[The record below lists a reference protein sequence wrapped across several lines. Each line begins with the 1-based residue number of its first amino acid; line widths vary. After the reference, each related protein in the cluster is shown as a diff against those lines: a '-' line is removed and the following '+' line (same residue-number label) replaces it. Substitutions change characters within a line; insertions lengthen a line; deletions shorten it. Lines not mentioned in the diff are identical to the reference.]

1 MKRLLTGLLLIAVLA
16 GTAAAGV
23 AKPERVL
30 AVEWQ
35 AGGGKLRWVSPTTMR
50 PVGSA
55 VLNVGGAPA
64 DILATSPD
72 GALAAIGGG
81 ENGRLRFVR
90 LDGLRPAG
98 LMWLGGASAF
108 KGIWS
113 APDRLVVLVGGETAE
128 VVVVDPAARRVLHR
142 ESLPGLALGVVR
154 VGNRLLTL
162 LAPRGRVG
170 TAQLAVVEADGTV
183 RTVALDGIVAGFAP
197 PAAAGAAGRQASPAL
212 AANGSRAV
220 VVGVDRLAEIQLETL
235 AVTGRPIVNR
245 TTQKAAKLVHGWH
258 RSAVWLRGD
267 TIALWGSTLG
277 PEGPSSIGVRLL
289 NVATGTERMLD
300 AFALEAARAGS
311 TLLTYG
317 RDELG
322 GYRLDATRRF
332 TVLRGTDTGYV
343 QTAGRWAY
351 VGSGNSTLFA
361 VVDVAGGRVVGHI
374 RTAKPTTILVP

>member
-64 DILATSPD
+64 HILATSPD

-81 ENGRLRFVR
+81 ENGRVRFMR
-90 LDGLRPAG
+90 PDGLRPAG
-98 LMWLGGASAF
+98 LMWVGGASAF

-113 APDRLVVLVGGETAE
+113 APDRLVVLVGGATAE
-128 VVVVDPAARRVLHR
+128 VVVVDPAARRVLQR
-142 ESLPGLALGVVR
+142 QPLPGLALGVVR
-154 VGNRLLTL
+154 VGSRLLTV

-183 RTVALDGIVAGFAP
+183 RTVALGGIVAGFAP

-235 AVTGRPIVNR
+235 AVTVRPIVNR
-245 TTQKAAKLVHGWH
+245 TTQKAAKLVHGWQ

-267 TIALWGSTLG
+267 TVAFWGSMLG
-277 PEGPSSIGVRLL
+277 PDGPSSIGVRLL

-322 GYRLDATRRF
+322 GYRLDATKRF
-332 TVLRGTDTGYV
+332 TILQGTDTGYV
-343 QTAGRWAY
+343 QTAGGWAY
-351 VGSGNSTLFA
+351 VGSGNSTRFA